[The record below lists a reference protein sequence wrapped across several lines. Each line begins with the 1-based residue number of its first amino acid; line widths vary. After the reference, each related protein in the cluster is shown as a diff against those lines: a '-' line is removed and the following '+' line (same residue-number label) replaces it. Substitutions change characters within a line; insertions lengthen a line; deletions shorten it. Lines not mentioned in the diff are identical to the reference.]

1 MDMME
6 VWHGAA
12 MAQPHPVTL
21 SGGLV
26 HFQTDMDGLM
36 QITGTGNITV
46 CGRNLF
52 DVNTLSAEYQYIDS
66 SGNYVASNPT
76 AGWRTTLY
84 IPVSGLEKITYSGIT
99 TPGIAPYSAFFK
111 ADKSVHSTFKQAT
124 GTNTV
129 SVPSGAAY
137 VVFPLIQRQSGTVTD
152 GNSFTLYAGE
162 DMSGY
167 AAYTGTT
174 AAAGTP
180 RKSLVGINNVWSDSG
195 NITVTYWTH

>member
-1 MDMME
+1 MIE
-6 VWHGAA
+6 ARRRVLIT
-12 MAQPHPVTL
+12 QPHPVTL
-21 SGGLV
+21 TGGLV
-26 HFQTDMDGLM
+26 RFSTDFSGLM
-36 QITGTGNITV
+36 QITGSGNITV

-152 GNSFTLYAGE
+152 GSSFTLYAGE

-167 AAYTGTT
+167 AAYTGEKLP
-174 AAAGTP
+174 AGTA
-180 RKSLVGINNVWSDSG
+180 RKALVGINNVYPDSG
-195 NITVTYWTH
+195 SITVTYWTH